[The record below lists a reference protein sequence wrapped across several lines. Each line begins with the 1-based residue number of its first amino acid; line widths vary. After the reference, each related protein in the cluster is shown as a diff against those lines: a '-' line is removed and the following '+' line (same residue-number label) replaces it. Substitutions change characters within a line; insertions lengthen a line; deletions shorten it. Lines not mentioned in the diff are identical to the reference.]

1 MVSPVLSARH
11 RTSRYA
17 AVTAGALLLGSLAG
31 CADAAPEE
39 GPEGHAAG
47 VPERG
52 AAEGGAAAGG
62 DSSPDDAGNTR
73 DDPIDSHSDRQD
85 PETTAETSHGEA
97 RELDDAAAL
106 GPGIDPTQLSIPSLD
121 LEAENLVDLGIAE
134 DGTMEVPEDWDAV
147 GWFADGG
154 APGGR
159 GPTVLAGHV
168 DSTTGPAVFYD
179 LNRLTPGDAVE
190 VTDEEDTVHEYVV
203 DRVEEHAKSDFPTHE
218 VFGASPQDELRLIT
232 CGGEFD
238 TAANSHEENLIVF
251 ASPRGR

>member
-1 MVSPVLSARH
+1 MLSPVVSARH

-17 AVTAGALLLGSLAG
+17 AITAGALLLGSLAG

-39 GPEGHAAG
+39 GPEGHAPG
-47 VPERG
+47 VPERE
-52 AAEGGAAAGG
+52 AAEDG
-62 DSSPDDAGNTR
+62 DSSREDAGNTR
-73 DDPIDSHSDRQD
+73 DDLIDSHSDRQD
-85 PETTAETSHGEA
+85 PETTADTSHGKA
-97 RELDDAAAL
+97 RDLDDAAAP
-106 GPGIDPTQLSIPSLD
+106 GPGIDPTQLSIPSLG

-147 GWFADGG
+147 GWFTDGG

-251 ASPRGR
+251 ASPRGS